1 MKTSATDP
9 PAAAPLLI
17 VFADETGRLGC
28 WLLLDRDES
37 ASGEVAAGLPAGQA
51 RTVLVVPGEQVTLH
65 WLELAE
71 GLTGPQAAAAAR
83 LMLADAS
90 ADPLADMHVAVG
102 RAERGRTPVAL
113 APAASMSAWLAAAA
127 SVALDPDLVTPS
139 PMLLAPPDAGFV
151 RRQVTTVWDYRGPAA
166 AFAIEPELAGP
177 LVGEASV
184 DTIDE
189 ARFAAGLPALLA
201 APALDLRQGPFARRR
216 QWRMEGRRLRRVA
229 ALAVALAGLSLAVQ
243 VATILSF
250 TFAADR
256 LEAEAAALAGAPG
269 AGADARPGF
278 GAAAAILFEAVRA
291 TPNVELSRIDYR
303 ADGSL
308 DATVMLDSPA
318 TFAALQA
325 RIEAGGLSVEPG
337 ERRSAGGRPTA
348 DLTVRPA

>member
-1 MKTSATDP
+1 MKTSATDA
-9 PAAAPLLI
+9 PATLPLLI

-28 WLLLDRDES
+28 WLRLDGDQT
-37 ASGEVAAGLPAGQA
+37 ASGEVAAGLPAGA
-51 RTVLVVPGEQVTLH
+51 ASTVLVVPGEQVAIH
-65 WLELAE
+65 WVELAE

-90 ADPLADMHVAVG
+90 AEPLAQIHIAVG
-102 RAERGRTPVAL
+102 RAERGLTPVAL
-113 APAASMSAWLAAAA
+113 APAGAMSAWLAAAA
-127 SVALDPDLVTPS
+127 AAGLDPDVVTPS
-139 PMLLAPPDAGFV
+139 PMLLAPPEAGFV

-166 AFAIEPELAGP
+166 AFAIEPDLAEP

-189 ARFAAGLPALLA
+189 ARFAAGLPAVLA
-201 APALDLRQGPFARRR
+201 APALDLRQGPFVRRR
-216 QWRMEGRRLRRVA
+216 QWRMQGKRLRRVA
-229 ALAVALAGLSLAVQ
+229 ALAVALAMLSLAVQ

-256 LEAEAAALAGAPG
+256 IEAEAAALAGAAG

-278 GAAAAILFEAVRA
+278 GAAAALLFEAVRA

-308 DATVMLDSPA
+308 EATVMLDSPA
-318 TFAALQA
+318 TFDALKA